1 MSCESSQFVLSGNN
15 IFEIGTPTA
24 YMPVS
29 VTLSGIGGPGG
40 TLTSSMTAAT
50 HPNLGTSGIN
60 TSKYINRYWTLT
72 AGGGLTV
79 SVTTPRLRS
88 QTPRSRRR
96 PNTGALVVR
105 KFNGSTWSA
114 PSSSSSTATTATGTG
129 FTSFSDFAVG
139 ELDTTAPTVS
149 DVTSPVPNGPYA
161 TGAVIPIQVV
171 FSEVVNVTG
180 TPHLTLAT
188 GSPSATPV
196 NYASGSGT
204 TTLTFNYTVAAGN
217 TSSDLDYSATNSL
230 ALNGGTI
237 KDPAGNN
244 ATLTLASPGAT
255 HSLGANKDIVIDA
268 TNPSTSVTSPQSI
281 AYNASNVPA
290 TFPEIRPTTRVDLD

>member
-1 MSCESSQFVLSGNN
+1 MGTAATQTIGGSTSTAFGDLTINKTSGSVSLNLDTTFGTLTLSSGNITTNANTLTVQGAVSRTSGHVVGVFKKFVLSGNN

-60 TSKYINRYWTLT
+60 TSKYINRDWTLT

-79 SVTTPRLRS
+79 SSYNATFTFANPGDLVGG
-88 QTPRSRRR
+88 

-139 ELDTTAPTVS
+139 ELDTTAPTVR

-217 TSSDLDYSATNSL
+217 T
-230 ALNGGTI
+230 
-237 KDPAGNN
+237 
-244 ATLTLASPGAT
+244 
-255 HSLGANKDIVIDA
+255 
-268 TNPSTSVTSPQSI
+268 
-281 AYNASNVPA
+281 
-290 TFPEIRPTTRVDLD
+290 